1 MSNTRPLLSAALSA
15 RKKAYAPY
23 SGFAVGCALLADD
36 KQIYTG
42 ANVENISY
50 PCGTCAEA
58 GAIAA
63 MIAGSGRRILEILIT
78 AGGMDALRMAAEAL
92 IDPTD
97 LITPCG
103 ACLQRIAEFA
113 DAETQIHLA
122 DTTAVKKTLKLADL
136 LPLGFKERSL
146 KS

>member
-1 MSNTRPLLSAALSA
+1 MSNTQPRLSAALSA

-78 AGGMDALRMAAEAL
+78 AGG
-92 IDPTD
+92 TD